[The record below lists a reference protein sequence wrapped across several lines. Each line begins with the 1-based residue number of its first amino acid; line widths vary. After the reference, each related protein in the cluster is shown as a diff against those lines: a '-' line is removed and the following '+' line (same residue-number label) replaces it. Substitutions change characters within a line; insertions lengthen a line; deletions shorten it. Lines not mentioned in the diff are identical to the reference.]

1 MSSAGQFT
9 FMNVRFS
16 QHQSLAVE
24 MKLNIIGLWGKVF
37 QLFPLLLATFL
48 AVIKVSLF
56 FFFLSFFV
64 IWKKNSTDLLHFFV
78 IFEGEK
84 FQGQEI

>member
-1 MSSAGQFT
+1 MTSAGQFT
-9 FMNVRFS
+9 FINVRFL
-16 QHQSLAVE
+16 QHQPLAVE

-56 FFFLSFFV
+56 FLFLFFFLLFG
-64 IWKKNSTDLLHFFV
+64 KNSTDLLHFCV

-84 FQGQEI
+84 F